1 MLFHVKHAAWNRL
14 SCDFERDFSTAS
26 GMPTIASRVVLFQPC
41 PLYALGG
48 FSRNRVRSVDRLDR
62 WCAEWCPT
70 IGVMSLRRR
79 HTSSSDVGQ
88 SRSIRVGEA
97 RDPRGAPY
105 ALLRGCVRRLV
116 VDAAK
121 SAAVSRETAL
131 THSRVRSS
139 DASALMSRTDPERR
153 VVPWGCT
160 GRRSRTVARSV
171 ASRPPAWSAPAV
183 GGNCGHSVAVGRR
196 RVALAARSRCQIREP
211 DMGDGNPLS
220 CGANRACADSGR
232 SWRPGCV
239 CRKQAA
245 KRPPRPPTPP
255 CSGTMRL
262 GCRAVAVP
270 SSRIGRRSTD
280 GQDQISRPSRRC
292 NYRRGSLSGSLF
304 PHAATLAVPPGFAT
318 WLGVVGCRFRS
329 ATGNGSGCAAGV
341 CRTVP
346 NGAVSS
352 AGGARGVPPS
362 SADMNWPG
370 PLGCRGAGGAAGSF
384 GTAVLPG
391 GTHA

>member
-153 VVPWGCT
+153 VVPWGAPAE
-160 GRRSRTVARSV
+160 GAELLRV
-171 ASRPPAWSAPAV
+171 ASRAGPGLV
-183 GGNCGHSVAVGRR
+183 GTSCRGNCGHSVAVGRR

-245 KRPPRPPTPP
+245 KRPRPTPLA
-255 CSGTMRL
+255 R
-262 GCRAVAVP
+262 
-270 SSRIGRRSTD
+270 GR
-280 GQDQISRPSRRC
+280 C
-292 NYRRGSLSGSLF
+292 V
-304 PHAATLAVPPGFAT
+304 LAV
-318 WLGVVGCRFRS
+318 
-329 ATGNGSGCAAGV
+329 
-341 CRTVP
+341 
-346 NGAVSS
+346 
-352 AGGARGVPPS
+352 
-362 SADMNWPG
+362 G
-370 PLGCRGAGGAAGSF
+370 P
-384 GTAVLPG
+384 
-391 GTHA
+391 